1 MIVKKVIRN
10 GLVAVLYHP
19 TYGAGWYSWHGILD
33 LIYDPLVVD
42 MVEKEQAPEKIYAY
56 CNEHY
61 TDTYHYFGGATRL
74 EIAWLPEGTEFRIEE
89 YDGAETIRLKD
100 QYQWLTA

>member
-10 GLVAVLYHP
+10 GQVAVLYHP
-19 TYGAGWYSWHGILD
+19 TYGAGWYSWHGIPD

-42 MVEKEQAPEKIYAY
+42 MVESGVDPEKIYAY

-61 TDTYHYFGGATRL
+61 TDTYHYFGGSDGL
-74 EIAWLPEGTEFRIEE
+74 SIAWLPEGTEFRIEE
-89 YDGAETIRLKD
+89 YDGAETIRLKQD
-100 QYQWLTA
+100 YTWMVA